1 MSSYSFWRKGEVKRF
16 ELFRGGGDKT
26 EYLFAAALALIVV
39 GALYLT
45 LKTVIW
51 PAPQSYGMKWAQCEK
66 CKAEFQVDADKHP
79 EIINGETPASKK
91 QDCPKCGAKRSAWIM
106 NACPKCG
113 KNFVRPSVLHPGAKD
128 VCPFCG
134 ADYLKA
140 LTEKIRSETGNK

>member
-1 MSSYSFWRKGEVKRF
+1 MSSHSFWRKGEVKKF
-16 ELFRGGGDKT
+16 EFFRGGGDKT
-26 EYLFAAALALIVV
+26 EYLFAAALALIVI
-39 GALYLT
+39 GALVLT
-45 LKTVIW
+45 VKTVIM
-51 PAPQSYGMKWAQCEK
+51 PPKQSYGMKWAQCEK

-79 EIINGETPASKK
+79 EIINAETPAGKK

-113 KNFVRPSVLHPGAKD
+113 KNFVRPSVLQRGAKD
-128 VCPFCG
+128 ECPYCH